1 MSISTPL
8 KSFDDSDS
16 EDLSRM
22 ICLDMT
28 EEDRFMD
35 LGNKLLPTSSQCSV
49 EDSKRSDR
57 ASQFNSSVRN
67 ECSNGNQSS
76 SMKKFA
82 RFTLNSQNETSQSM
96 RTAWKSTTSSN
107 TDELESRPEIKPL
120 THSPS
125 SSSSGRELLSE
136 SRTSVAL
143 LSDSIAVYRLR
154 KSVADPNNAVGVIV
168 DVSLKVNKQNEL
180 NDRSVTYQPGD
191 RVLLPDHRGILY
203 SDNAIPGVIFE
214 LYHFTYSSNNIFSF
228 CSLLMSKAIDE
239 LKAQGD
245 DQFER
250 GYYAEAINS
259 YNLAIFIAKSK
270 DKSKEERAAIS
281 VLYTYA
287 SQAYI
292 KIKQSEEAV
301 NSATNARLWDP
312 NAQTEL
318 YYRAIAKY
326 CLRKIDE
333 AKVDLDSFL
342 KLDPTN
348 NEVLNM
354 CKRFGFLDLIE
365 KHDKS
370 KKNGQGWRRAFI
382 MAYLRPH
389 FLSSGFAS
397 TLQSLMSGSM
407 VIGDNSFRSSNPCA
421 KLNLP
426 FAFQRLAHSD
436 VVFSVLTLWFQKHSL
451 MTLFRVIELTDIDY
465 IISNAKEDNNLSVVL
480 HKEKHFSHAK
490 TYDPLLL
497 TEFTKDI
504 LLRGELAKSIT
515 RLKTVGPLI
524 DPLKMSFPSL
534 KVSAFDLNQCFLTS
548 KPMHKHVSDGISDW
562 ARNPPSLPIECL
574 CLENASRFDIIS
586 TFHNVC
592 PTLKQATIYCLLVP
606 DPNIEDRVIVD
617 PQFRWKAEQLKAFAP
632 NLKEVIGTAQFNVH
646 YSEVDTY
653 FRLKIIDKIRQLL
666 LAVEKLRCPW
676 AKTEVL
682 TNIAFVTEENR
693 LRISRAKHLRFLDM
707 FVEDT
712 RLHNELKLESI
723 KLMMGTNLRK
733 RLTRR
738 IARKGNPAKTE
749 NMTLDET
756 TEESPTVESENE
768 RRRPI
773 LESQLASIMNAF
785 VDHVASLGFEGL
797 RCEHAQLKA
806 FLPDNRST
814 FAFEANRMRNRYTD
828 QLCYDATRVKLTYN
842 VPPDVDY
849 IHANVVDIP
858 GVGNRFICTQEK
870 TVCIVKLCHFE
881 EDGKSKCAQ
890 YFPQIEGE
898 TKEYGYFVVRHTD
911 RNFDRAFDCTTLE
924 LAEKTNPSSL
934 KIQLFAW
941 KQWPDKG
948 VPRSGFGVLR
958 LIRNI
963 REFRNGNVVVYEI
976 VKDLRCRRH
985 NSVQTEAQYLF
996 IHRTLCEYMK
1006 SKGLQR
1012 SAIPQFLTEYAIHMK
1027 NLANPIPLPIQQA
1040 PIQQP
1045 PVQQPQRPAPLLQQ
1059 QQVQSTPQLA
1069 AQPALIMQQQPQT

>member
-1 MSISTPL
+1 
-8 KSFDDSDS
+8 
-16 EDLSRM
+16 
-22 ICLDMT
+22 MT
-28 EEDRFMD
+28 
-35 LGNKLLPTSSQCSV
+35 NP
-49 EDSKRSDR
+49 
-57 ASQFNSSVRN
+57 
-67 ECSNGNQSS
+67 
-76 SMKKFA
+76 
-82 RFTLNSQNETSQSM
+82 
-96 RTAWKSTTSSN
+96 
-107 TDELESRPEIKPL
+107 
-120 THSPS
+120 
-125 SSSSGRELLSE
+125 
-136 SRTSVAL
+136 
-143 LSDSIAVYRLR
+143 
-154 KSVADPNNAVGVIV
+154 
-168 DVSLKVNKQNEL
+168 
-180 NDRSVTYQPGD
+180 
-191 RVLLPDHRGILY
+191 
-203 SDNAIPGVIFE
+203 
-214 LYHFTYSSNNIFSF
+214 
-228 CSLLMSKAIDE
+228 
-239 LKAQGD
+239 
-245 DQFER
+245 
-250 GYYAEAINS
+250 
-259 YNLAIFIAKSK
+259 
-270 DKSKEERAAIS
+270 
-281 VLYTYA
+281 
-287 SQAYI
+287 
-292 KIKQSEEAV
+292 
-301 NSATNARLWDP
+301 
-312 NAQTEL
+312 
-318 YYRAIAKY
+318 
-326 CLRKIDE
+326 
-333 AKVDLDSFL
+333 
-342 KLDPTN
+342 
-348 NEVLNM
+348 
-354 CKRFGFLDLIE
+354 
-365 KHDKS
+365 

-389 FLSSGFAS
+389 VQKICTKFMAGNGFANEAELIIPLLRMAFLSSGFAS

-898 TKEYGYFVVRHTD
+898 TKEYGYFVVRHVKYTNNINVFC
-911 RNFDRAFDCTTLE
+911 RFIVVLE
-924 LAEKTNPSSL
+924 LEE
-934 KIQLFAW
+934 Q
-941 KQWPDKG
+941 
-948 VPRSGFGVLR
+948 
-958 LIRNI
+958 
-963 REFRNGNVVVYEI
+963 VYEI